1 MILAGWPLPRRTPT
15 SADLLAQLARTRDA
29 DSAARFDRLTREQRV
44 EAAED
49 RAEQAA
55 YDAARERAQ

>member
-1 MILAGWPLPRRTPT
+1 MSELQEP
-15 SADLLAQLARTRDA
+15 
-29 DSAARFDRLTREQRV
+29 TREQRV

-55 YDAARERAQ
+55 YDAARERS